1 MSERVPIGLC
11 LGMFLNPTRDC
22 KTKKQKSHGSEYR
35 DKVRCKKLEE
45 LLEVKIVT
53 LNKDCPKQD
62 FNHIDVSFN
71 STSKYILESIEKS
84 FPDGSFHNILYIFL
98 DYFHSPVYN
107 KNISFNYHNKYI

>member
-1 MSERVPIGLC
+1 MSDRVPIGLC

-45 LLEVKIVT
+45 LLEIKIVT
-53 LNKDCPKQD
+53 FNKDCAKQD
-62 FNHIDVSFN
+62 FYHIDGNFN

-84 FPDGSFHNILYIFL
+84 FPDGSFHTILYIFL
-98 DYFHSPVYN
+98 DRLF
-107 KNISFNYHNKYI
+107 SFTCI